1 MANDRTLAFSS
12 KLSFGVGQFAEGL
25 KNGAFGM
32 FVMFY
37 YNQVLELPGTIVGL
51 ALGVALIFDAV
62 TDPLAGSLSDNWH
75 SRFGRRH
82 PFMYASAIPLGI
94 TFFFLF
100 NPPAGIGE
108 AALFVWVLTL
118 AVLTRT
124 AMTLYH
130 VPHIAL
136 GAEMTENYQERTR
149 LVSFR
154 QFFGT
159 FGGMFAAFVG
169 FQYFFAATPEYP
181 DGTQFDRDAYIP
193 YAIFLAVLMIVTIW
207 WSAWGTRKEI
217 PFLPSPSSAKQRL
230 SLLGIL
236 KRMFRELSLALRN
249 RSFRWLFIGVLI
261 VFVMVG
267 VDGALNI
274 YMNRFFWELSPSQM
288 AILALPSGIGVMLGT
303 FFTPVLHRFFDKKPG
318 VVWGTAWWSA
328 CQIVP
333 VALALAGMF
342 PEGGSSTLVWTLFVI
357 RFVQGAGVVQ
367 ALVSFGS
374 MMADIADEHEL
385 ETGQRQEGIF
395 FGAVAFSGKG
405 ASGIGNIVAGIGL
418 DLISWPRGADIQGPG
433 DVAYDTIVN
442 LGLLYGPIVAGFA
455 VVSVWC
461 YTKYGLNRERHREI
475 LRLLEARRAEKRAA
489 EAGDGA
495 VPSATPAYGSD

>member
-1 MANDRTLAFSS
+1 MANDRKLAFST

-25 KNGAFGM
+25 KNGAFGA

-37 YNQVLELPGTIVGL
+37 YNQVLGLPGTVVGL
-51 ALGVALIFDAV
+51 ALGIALIFDAV

-75 SRFGRRH
+75 SRLGRRH

-94 TFFFLF
+94 TFYFLF
-100 NPPAGIGE
+100 NPPGGLGATG
-108 AALFVWVLTL
+108 LFIWVLAFSVL
-118 AVLTRT
+118 ART

-136 GAEMTENYQERTR
+136 GAEMTENYQERTL

-159 FGGMFAAFVG
+159 FGGIFAVYTG

-181 DGTQFDRDAYIP
+181 NGSQFNPDAYVS
-193 YAIFLAVLMIVTIW
+193 YAIFLGFLMVITIW

-217 PFLPSPSSAKQRL
+217 PFLPRPSGAKQKL
-230 SLLGIL
+230 NALGML
-236 KRMFRELSLALRN
+236 VRMGRELRQALRN

-274 YMNRFFWELSPSQM
+274 YMNNFFWELTTQQM
-288 AILALPSGIGVMLGT
+288 AILALPSGVGVMLGA
-303 FFTPVLHRFFDKKPG
+303 FLTPVLHRFFDKRPAL
-318 VVWGTAWWSA
+318 VWGTAWWAA

-333 VALALAGMF
+333 VLLALAGWF
-342 PEGGSSTLVWTLFVI
+342 PEGGSGLLLWTLFVI

-374 MMADIADEHEL
+374 MMADVADEHEL
-385 ETGQRQEGIF
+385 ETGKRQEGIF
-395 FGAVAFSGKG
+395 FGAVAFSGKA
-405 ASGIGNIVAGIGL
+405 ASGVGNIIAGIGL
-418 DLISWPRGADIQGPG
+418 DAISWPRGAEIRGPG
-433 DVAYDTIVN
+433 DVPHETVVD
-442 LGLLYGPIVAGFA
+442 LGILYGPVVAGLA
-455 VVSVWC
+455 VISVWC
-461 YTKYGLNRERHREI
+461 YTKYHLNRERHQEI
-475 LRLLEARRAEKRAA
+475 LRALQERRSAREAVGAEGAA
-489 EAGDGA
+489 VGDGSPAVAGD
-495 VPSATPAYGSD
+495 